1 MTGNRFDEL
10 AAARDQTEKLLR
22 VIAEIGAG
30 LDLDATL
37 HRIISA
43 ARELTSAPYG
53 ALAVRDR
60 HANLISFVHE
70 GMDAET
76 VRRIGHHPVGKGLL
90 SLSLLDT
97 PALRM
102 DDLTAHPAA
111 AGFPEHH
118 PAMRAFLAVPITI
131 RGAVFGNLYLTH
143 VDEARVF
150 SDADEMAA
158 RALAFAAAVAI
169 DNAQVFE
176 RERMS
181 VKWIEASRE
190 ITTALLSRTEPHRR
204 PMQLIAERAC
214 ALTDAEQAIVLVPAD
229 PEQPGN
235 PEVDTL
241 VVLAAV
247 GLPAADV
254 LGQRVPVRGSTS
266 GAVFKS
272 GEPLITDEFR
282 YPIQAFTDAGRRP
295 AIVMPLRARDEV
307 VGVIAIARGTEQP
320 PFDESYLDLVRDFAT
335 HAAIALVL
343 AAAREDAR
351 QLAVLAERERIA
363 HDLHDHVIQRLFAA
377 GMDLQGT
384 LARARSPEVA
394 DRLNRTLDDLQTI
407 IEEIRT
413 TIFAL
418 RSPAAV
424 AGDFRHRIQRVI
436 AELTENRDLVTTVRM
451 DGPMTAVGAEL
462 AEHAEAVTAEAV
474 SNAVR
479 HSGASRLTV
488 QIGVADMFTLDVID
502 NGRGIASGNTRRS
515 GLANMTRRAEQ
526 LGGSCERDGRP
537 PRQRGCSGV
546 RPGCLR
552 HLGGRRAVRDRGA
565 VAAALRTP
573 RPGHTGPK
581 PGRNPPVQRRR
592 PGPAQADQQAGR
604 RRGQPGRRG
613 PHPRPGGRQH
623 HAVGGQHRPAV
634 DQPGVAG
641 SREDRRRRRG
651 HRLSRRPRV
660 APVESGYPTGYAF
673 QASR

>member
-229 PEQPGN
+229 PGQPADPGEPGN

-241 VVLAAV
+241 VVSAAV

-526 LGGSCERDGRP
+526 LGGSCEISSP
-537 PRQRGCSGV
+537 
-546 RPGCLR
+546 
-552 HLGGRRAVRDRGA
+552 
-565 VAAALRTP
+565 
-573 RPGHTGPK
+573 
-581 PGRNPPVQRRR
+581 
-592 PGPAQADQQAGR
+592 
-604 RRGQPGRRG
+604 
-613 PHPRPGGRQH
+613 PGG
-623 HAVGGQHRPAV
+623 GT
-634 DQPGVAG
+634 
-641 SREDRRRRRG
+641 
-651 HRLSRRPRV
+651 RV
-660 APVESGYPTGYAF
+660 HWTAPLLDH
-673 QASR
+673 

>member
-229 PEQPGN
+229 PGEPGN

-241 VVLAAV
+241 VVSAAV

-335 HAAIALVL
+335 HAAIALAL

-351 QLAVLAERERIA
+351 QLAVLADRERIA

-502 NGRGIASGNTRRS
+502 NGSGIASGNTRRS

-526 LGGSCERDGRP
+526 LGGSCEISSP
-537 PRQRGCSGV
+537 
-546 RPGCLR
+546 
-552 HLGGRRAVRDRGA
+552 
-565 VAAALRTP
+565 
-573 RPGHTGPK
+573 
-581 PGRNPPVQRRR
+581 
-592 PGPAQADQQAGR
+592 
-604 RRGQPGRRG
+604 
-613 PHPRPGGRQH
+613 PGG
-623 HAVGGQHRPAV
+623 GT
-634 DQPGVAG
+634 
-641 SREDRRRRRG
+641 
-651 HRLSRRPRV
+651 RV
-660 APVESGYPTGYAF
+660 HWTAPLLDH
-673 QASR
+673 